1 MGVSCLDMRALG
13 AVPLATE
20 PFSYVIVPGFVR
32 PEALR
37 SINDDFPNIAM
48 PGSFPLG
55 RLSYGPAFRAFV
67 NDLES
72 AEFREACE
80 QKFKIDLADKPTTV
94 TVRGRCAGKD
104 GQIHTDSRNKLITVL
119 IYMNWRWEAPGG
131 RLRLLRSGKDLED
144 MITEIPP
151 VEGTMLAFKRAE
163 NSWHGHRPFVGD
175 RRVIQFNWV
184 ASAGDQ
190 RIVMLRHLASATAKR
205 MVTALLPARRRA
217 KPYEEQPAQYH
228 AQEGGGRSAAALAR
242 QNGKSPWLRFRQ
254 D

>member
-1 MGVSCLDMRALG
+1 MGISCLDMGALR

-20 PFSYVIVPGFVR
+20 PFCYVIVPGFIR
-32 PEALR
+32 PDALR
-37 SINDDFPNIAM
+37 SINDDYPDIAM

-55 RLSYGPAFRAFV
+55 QLSYGPAFREFV

-72 AEFREACE
+72 AEFREAFE
-80 QKFKIDLADKPTTV
+80 QKFKIDLAGKPTTV
-94 TVRGRCAGKD
+94 TVRGRCAARD

-119 IYMNWRWEAPGG
+119 IYMNSRWEAPGG
-131 RLRLLRSGKDLED
+131 RLRLLRSGKDLEN
-144 MITEIPP
+144 MIAEIPP

-184 ASAGDQ
+184 ASERDQ

-205 MVTALLPARRRA
+205 MVAALLPARPQP
-217 KPYEEQPAQYH
+217 KPR
-228 AQEGGGRSAAALAR
+228 EG
-242 QNGKSPWLRFRQ
+242 FRN
-254 D
+254 

>member
-1 MGVSCLDMRALG
+1 MGVSCLDMTALG
-13 AVPLATE
+13 AVPIATE
-20 PFSYVIVPGFVR
+20 PFCYIIVPGFIR
-32 PEALR
+32 REALR

-55 RLSYGPAFRAFV
+55 RLSYGPAFREFV
-67 NDLES
+67 NDLKS
-72 AEFREACE
+72 AEFREAFE
-80 QKFKIDLADKPTTV
+80 QKFKIDLAGKPTTV
-94 TVRGRCAGKD
+94 TVRGRCAARD

-119 IYMNWRWEAPGG
+119 IYMNSRWEAPGG

-184 ASAGDQ
+184 ASERDQ
-190 RIVMLRHLASATAKR
+190 RIVMIRHLASATAKR
-205 MVTALLPARRRA
+205 MVAALLPGRPRPEHR
-217 KPYEEQPAQYH
+217 EEL
-228 AQEGGGRSAAALAR
+228 S
-242 QNGKSPWLRFRQ
+242 N
-254 D
+254 